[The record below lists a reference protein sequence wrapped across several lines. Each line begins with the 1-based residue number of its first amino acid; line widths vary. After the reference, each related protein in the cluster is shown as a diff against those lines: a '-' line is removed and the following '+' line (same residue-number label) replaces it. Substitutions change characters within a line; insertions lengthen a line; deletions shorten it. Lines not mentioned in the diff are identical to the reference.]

1 MKASTSRRAAAV
13 RTVSRRDF
21 CVTATLG
28 GLAAALTRPASAA
41 TPSAPAMEPRWN
53 RAKALDAVMLD
64 AVNSGYIVG
73 ATVIA
78 AKDGEIVYR
87 RAAGFADR
95 ETRRPMTENEVCRL
109 ASMTKPIVCVT
120 ALALIDGGR
129 LGLEDPVTRWLPEF
143 RPKLPDGRE
152 PVITVR
158 HLLTHTAGLT
168 YGFLEAEDGPYHR
181 LGVSDG
187 LDHPGLSL
195 DENLRRIASAP
206 LLFEPGTGWHY
217 SVAIDVL
224 GAVIERVSGMT
235 LPDAV
240 QRIVTGPLG
249 MSSVRFVATA
259 DTVLATPYGDA
270 SPQPTRMTD
279 PFSLRFGQS
288 AIVYSPARAFDA
300 TAFPSGGVGMV
311 GTAEDYLRFA
321 ESIRTGGAGII
332 RPQTVVAMTSNAI
345 GDLPVGAA
353 GPGFGWGL
361 GVAVLRDPAA
371 AKLPVNAGAWN
382 WSGVYGTNFWVDPAA
397 GISVVALTNTVVA
410 GMTGNFPIALRRA
423 VYQDS

>member
-1 MKASTSRRAAAV
+1 
-13 RTVSRRDF
+13 VSRRDF
-21 CVTATLG
+21 CVTATIG

-187 LDHPGLSL
+187 LDRPGLSL

-300 TAFPSGGVGMV
+300 TAFPSGGVGLV

-321 ESIRTGGAGII
+321 EAIRTGGAGII

-361 GVAVLRDPAA
+361 GVAVLRDAAA
-371 AKLPVNAGAWN
+371 AKSPVNAGAWN
-382 WSGVYGTNFWVDPAA
+382 WSGVYGPNFWVDPAA
-397 GISVVALTNTVVA
+397 GISVVALTNTAVA

>member
-21 CVTATLG
+21 CVTATIG

-120 ALALIDGGR
+120 ALALIDDGR

-187 LDHPGLSL
+187 LDHSGLSL

-321 ESIRTGGAGII
+321 EAIRTGGAGII

-371 AKLPVNAGAWN
+371 AKSPVNAGAWN

-397 GISVVALTNTVVA
+397 GISVVALTNTAVA

>member
-21 CVTATLG
+21 CVTATIG

-73 ATVIA
+73 ATVLA

-120 ALALIDGGR
+120 ALALIDDGR

-187 LDHPGLSL
+187 LDHSGLSL

-321 ESIRTGGAGII
+321 EAIRTGGAGII

-371 AKLPVNAGAWN
+371 AKSPVNAGAWN

-397 GISVVALTNTVVA
+397 GISVVALTNTAVA

>member
-21 CVTATLG
+21 CVTATIG

-73 ATVIA
+73 ATLIA

-87 RAAGFADR
+87 CAAGFADR

-187 LDHPGLSL
+187 LDHSGLSL

-321 ESIRTGGAGII
+321 EAIRTGGAGII

-371 AKLPVNAGAWN
+371 AKSPVNAGAWN

-397 GISVVALTNTVVA
+397 GISVVALTNTAVA

>member
-1 MKASTSRRAAAV
+1 MKASTSRRAVAV

-21 CVTATLG
+21 CVTATIG

-120 ALALIDGGR
+120 ALALIDDGR

-187 LDHPGLSL
+187 LDHSGLSL

-206 LLFEPGTGWHY
+206 LLFEPGAGWHY
-217 SVAIDVL
+217 SVSIDVL

-371 AKLPVNAGAWN
+371 AKSPVNAGAWN

-397 GISVVALTNTVVA
+397 GISVVALTNTAVA
-410 GMTGNFPIALRRA
+410 GMAGNFPIALRRA

>member
-120 ALALIDGGR
+120 ALALIDDGR

-187 LDHPGLSL
+187 LDHSGLSL

-321 ESIRTGGAGII
+321 EAIRTGGAGII

-371 AKLPVNAGAWN
+371 AKSPVNAGAWN

-397 GISVVALTNTVVA
+397 GISVVALTNTAVA

>member
-21 CVTATLG
+21 CVTATIG

-120 ALALIDGGR
+120 ALALIDDGR

-321 ESIRTGGAGII
+321 EAIRTGGAGII

-371 AKLPVNAGAWN
+371 AKSPVNAGAWN

-397 GISVVALTNTVVA
+397 GISVVALTNTAVA